1 MLAHALVVAMSEKV
15 LTKEICEQM
24 FAEDNTDFSMYR
36 RIDLAAAELIS
47 KLTKYENYPRYER
60 HCAILKTRLYMCF
73 SSEASLTPSLAC
85 KNIFK
90 QRDHAMFALL
100 LEGNE
105 GPKNYCCS
113 FFSL

>member
-1 MLAHALVVAMSEKV
+1 
-15 LTKEICEQM
+15 
-24 FAEDNTDFSMYR
+24 MY
-36 RIDLAAAELIS
+36 S
-47 KLTKYENYPRYER
+47 SGKKLYK
-60 HCAILKTRLYMCF
+60 CF
-73 SSEASLTPSLAC
+73 SSEASLTPGLAC

-90 QRDHAMFALL
+90 QRDHAMSALL